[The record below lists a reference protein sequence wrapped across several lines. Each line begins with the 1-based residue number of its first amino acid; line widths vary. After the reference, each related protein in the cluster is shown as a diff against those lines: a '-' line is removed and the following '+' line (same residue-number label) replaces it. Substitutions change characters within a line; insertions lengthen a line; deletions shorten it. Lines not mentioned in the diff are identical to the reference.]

1 MISVA
6 TIHNPEDFAGM
17 RKAGQLAA
25 EILDMIAE
33 YVKPG
38 ATTESLDKRCFEFAD
53 KNNACIAP
61 LFYKGF
67 PKSVCTSINHVI
79 CHGIPSSRVLEEGDI
94 VNIDVTVIVDGWHGD
109 TSRMYKVGKINNKA
123 QKLIDCTYEAMMLGI
138 NEIAP
143 NKKTGD
149 IGNAIQTYSEAR
161 SYSVVQDFCG
171 HGLGRVFH
179 SFPNILHYGTPNTG
193 EDLIQ
198 GMFFTVEPMIN
209 TGKYDVRLLKDG
221 WTAVTKDKSLSAQ
234 FEHTCGVTE
243 SGFEIFTKSPAGL
256 DKP

>member
-6 TIHNPEDFAGM
+6 TIHNAEDFAGM

-25 EILDMIAE
+25 ETLDMIAE

-38 ATTESLDKRCFEFAD
+38 VTTESLDKRCFEFAD

-79 CHGIPSSRVLEEGDI
+79 CHGIPSPRVLEEGDI

-149 IGNAIQTYSEAR
+149 IGNAIQTYSEAQ

-171 HGLGRVFH
+171 HGLGKVFH
-179 SFPNILHYGTPNTG
+179 SFPNILHYGVPNLS
-193 EDLIQ
+193 LIH
-198 GMFFTVEPMIN
+198 I
-209 TGKYDVRLLKDG
+209 
-221 WTAVTKDKSLSAQ
+221 
-234 FEHTCGVTE
+234 
-243 SGFEIFTKSPAGL
+243 
-256 DKP
+256 